1 MYAHVH
7 IAIVTTSKYMLMHI
21 WYHKLS
27 DIPYIQVMYNL
38 NSIVDSNFNSIM
50 SGINCPLDPHLN
62 HINLTLLTYHIGW
75 VLGHLG
81 MENMPQ
87 LILGVELESLQ

>member
-1 MYAHVH
+1 M
-7 IAIVTTSKYMLMHI
+7 
-21 WYHKLS
+21 
-27 DIPYIQVMYNL
+27 
-38 NSIVDSNFNSIM
+38 
-50 SGINCPLDPHLN
+50 NCPLDPHLN